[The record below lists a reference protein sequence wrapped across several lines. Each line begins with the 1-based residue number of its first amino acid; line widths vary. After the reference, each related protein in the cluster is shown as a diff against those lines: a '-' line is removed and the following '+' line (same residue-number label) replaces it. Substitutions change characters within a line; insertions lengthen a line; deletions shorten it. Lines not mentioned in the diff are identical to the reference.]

1 MRIFKHPTLYGRLFF
16 WFLLAIIVPLV
27 VFGYFNYKNYAVILE
42 REVTDKLIII
52 ANSKISEIEHYL
64 SLVERNANAIA
75 TMPFVIRAMEIF
87 PGYADAR
94 AAASE
99 YNALDKSLRPYLTR
113 YQELFEFK
121 DLILISLNGDIVFTL
136 SNEADCGIN
145 LISGPYKNSE
155 LAEIFKGTLQTPR
168 TIISD
173 FRLRKYPPSPE
184 PSILIVT
191 PVFGKNG
198 MIGAVAFKIDT
209 QAIYKLT
216 SNYEALGK
224 TGEIL
229 LCLKSGNEMMFANP
243 LRHDAQA
250 AFNKRIAMG
259 SPIALPAQ
267 LALQGINGFGESTD
281 YRGVKV
287 LAVWRYLPAP
297 RWGMVVKIDI
307 QEAYAPVLTVRNWSL
322 FVGVLLTCMGMLAA
336 LFVSK
341 SISRPIQVLQKGV
354 EIVGSGNLNH
364 KIGITAKD
372 EIGRLSQAFDD
383 MTENLK
389 RITASRD
396 ELNDIMMELERSNQE
411 LQQFAYV
418 ASHDLQEPLRMV
430 AGFTRLLER
439 RYKDKLDQDAREFIN
454 FAVDGAVRMQKLIDD
469 LLTYSRVGMHNIP
482 FEPADCNRLLDQAI
496 TNLRVAIEESQAVI
510 TSSNLPTATC
520 NGSQMVQ
527 LFQNLLSNAIK
538 FRGAETPRIR
548 IAAEHRDSEWLFS
561 FRDNG
566 IGIDPHYKDRIF
578 QIFQRLHSRDE
589 YEGTGIGLALC
600 MKIVELHKG
609 KIWMESEEGKGATFY
624 FTLPDREKTV

>member
-1 MRIFKHPTLYGRLFF
+1 
-16 WFLLAIIVPLV
+16 
-27 VFGYFNYKNYAVILE
+27 
-42 REVTDKLIII
+42 
-52 ANSKISEIEHYL
+52 
-64 SLVERNANAIA
+64 
-75 TMPFVIRAMEIF
+75 MPFVISALNQF
-87 PGYADAR
+87 PEYSAKRVD
-94 AAASE
+94 ASE
-99 YNALDKSLRPYLTR
+99 SNALDTELRTHLMN

-121 DLILISLNGDIVFTL
+121 DLILISLNGDIVFSL
-136 SNEADCGIN
+136 SNEADCGVN
-145 LISGPYKNSE
+145 LITGPYKNSE
-155 LAEIFKGTLQTPR
+155 LAEIFKGTLRTPR

-173 FRLRKYPPSPE
+173 FKFRKYPPSLE
-184 PSILIVT
+184 PSILMLT
-191 PVFGKNG
+191 PVFRNQDI
-198 MIGAVAFKIDT
+198 IGAVAFKIDT

-229 LCLKSGNEMMFANP
+229 LCLRTGNELTFANP

-250 AFNKRIAMG
+250 AFKKKVAMG

-267 LALQGINGFGESTD
+267 KSLQEINGFGESTD
-281 YRGVKV
+281 YRDKKV

-297 RWGMVVKIDI
+297 RWGMVVKIDS
-307 QEAYAPVLTVRNWSL
+307 QEAYAPVFTVRNWSL
-322 FVGVLLTCMGMLAA
+322 LVGILVTGMGMLAA
-336 LFVSK
+336 LFVSR
-341 SISRPIQVLQKGV
+341 SISRPIQMLQRGV
-354 EIVGSGNLNH
+354 EIVGSGNLDYQV
-364 KIGITAKD
+364 GISSED
-372 EIGRLSQAFDD
+372 EIGRLSRAFDA

-389 RITASRD
+389 NITASRD
-396 ELNDIMMELERSNQE
+396 ELNQIARELERSNQE

-469 LLTYSRVGMHNIP
+469 LLTYSRVGAPHIP
-482 FEPADCNRLLDQAI
+482 FEPVDCNRLLNQAI
-496 TNLRVAIEESQAVI
+496 TNLRVAIEENHALI
-510 TSSNLPTATC
+510 TSSDLPTVTC
-520 NGSQMVQ
+520 NGSQMIQ
-527 LFQNLLSNAIK
+527 LFQNLISNAIK
-538 FRGAETPRIR
+538 FRGAEIPRIR
-548 IAAEHRDSEWLFS
+548 IAAEYRDGEWLFS

-566 IGIDPHYKDRIF
+566 IGIDPQYKDRIF

-589 YEGTGIGLALC
+589 YDGTGIGLALC

>member
-99 YNALDKSLRPYLTR
+99 YNALDKSLRPYLTS

-209 QAIYKLT
+209 QEIYKLT
-216 SNYEALGK
+216 SNYGGLGK

-229 LCLKSGNEMMFANP
+229 LCLRTGNELTFANP

-250 AFNKRIAMG
+250 AFKKKVAMG

-267 LALQGINGFGESTD
+267 KSLQGINGFGESTD
-281 YRGVKV
+281 YRDKKV

-297 RWGMVVKIDI
+297 RWGMVVKIDS
-307 QEAYAPVLTVRNWSL
+307 QEAYAPVFTVRNWSL
-322 FVGVLLTCMGMLAA
+322 LVGILVTGMGMLAA

-341 SISRPIQVLQKGV
+341 SISRPIQMLQRGV
-354 EIVGSGNLNH
+354 EMVGSGNLDYQV
-364 KIGITAKD
+364 GISSED
-372 EIGRLSQAFDD
+372 EIGRLSRAFDA

-389 RITASRD
+389 NITASRD
-396 ELNDIMMELERSNQE
+396 ELNQIARELERSNQE

-469 LLTYSRVGMHNIP
+469 LLTYSRVGAPNIP
-482 FEPADCNRLLDQAI
+482 FEPVDCNRLLNQAI
-496 TNLRVAIEESQAVI
+496 TNLRVASEESHAVI
-510 TSSNLPTATC
+510 TSSNLPTVTC
-520 NGSQMVQ
+520 NASQMIQ
-527 LFQNLLSNAIK
+527 LFQNLISNAIK
-538 FRGAETPRIR
+538 FRGTETPRIH

-566 IGIDPHYKDRIF
+566 IGIDPQYKDRIF

-589 YEGTGIGLALC
+589 YDGTGIGLALC

-609 KIWMESEEGKGATFY
+609 KIWMESEVGKGATFY

>member
-1 MRIFKHPTLYGRLFF
+1 MI
-16 WFLLAIIVPLV
+16 
-27 VFGYFNYKNYAVILE
+27 NYKYYVRILK
-42 REVTDKLIII
+42 REVTDKLLII
-52 ANSKISEIEHYL
+52 ADNKILEIEHYFQE
-64 SLVERNANAIA
+64 VEKNVRAIA
-75 TMPFVIRAMEIF
+75 NMPFVISTLNQF
-87 PGYADAR
+87 PEYSAKRVD
-94 AAASE
+94 ASE
-99 YNALDKSLRPYLTR
+99 SNALDRELRTHFMN
-113 YQELFEFK
+113 YQKLFKFK
-121 DLILISLNGDIVFTL
+121 DLILISLNGDIVFSL
-136 SNEADCGIN
+136 SNEADYGVN
-145 LISGPYKNSE
+145 LITGPDKNSE
-155 LAEIFKGTLQTPR
+155 LAEIFKGTLRTPR

-173 FRLRKYPPSPE
+173 FKFRKYPPSRE
-184 PSILIVT
+184 PSILMVT
-191 PVFGKNG
+191 PVFRNQDI
-198 MIGAVAFKIDT
+198 IGAVAFKIDT

-229 LCLKSGNEMMFANP
+229 LCLRTGNELTFANP

-250 AFNKRIAMG
+250 AFKRKVAMG

-267 LALQGINGFGESTD
+267 KSLQGINGFGESTD
-281 YRGVKV
+281 YRDKKV

-297 RWGMVVKIDI
+297 RWGMVVKIDS
-307 QEAYAPVLTVRNWSL
+307 QEAYAPVFTVRNWSL
-322 FVGVLLTCMGMLAA
+322 LVGILVTGMGMLAA

-341 SISRPIQVLQKGV
+341 SISHPIQMLQRGV
-354 EIVGSGNLNH
+354 EMVGSGNLDYQV
-364 KIGITAKD
+364 GISSED
-372 EIGRLSQAFDD
+372 EIGRLSRAFDA

-389 RITASRD
+389 NITASRD
-396 ELNDIMMELERSNQE
+396 ELNQIARELERSNQE

-600 MKIVELHKG
+600 MKIVELHNG

>member
-1 MRIFKHPTLYGRLFF
+1 M
-16 WFLLAIIVPLV
+16 
-27 VFGYFNYKNYAVILE
+27 
-42 REVTDKLIII
+42 
-52 ANSKISEIEHYL
+52 
-64 SLVERNANAIA
+64 
-75 TMPFVIRAMEIF
+75 
-87 PGYADAR
+87 
-94 AAASE
+94 
-99 YNALDKSLRPYLTR
+99 
-113 YQELFEFK
+113 
-121 DLILISLNGDIVFTL
+121 
-136 SNEADCGIN
+136 
-145 LISGPYKNSE
+145 
-155 LAEIFKGTLQTPR
+155 
-168 TIISD
+168 
-173 FRLRKYPPSPE
+173 
-184 PSILIVT
+184 VT
-191 PVFGKNG
+191 PVFRNQDI
-198 MIGAVAFKIDT
+198 IGAVAFKIDT

-229 LCLKSGNEMMFANP
+229 LCLRTGNELTFANP

-250 AFNKRIAMG
+250 AFKRKVAMG

-267 LALQGINGFGESTD
+267 KSLQGINGFGESTD
-281 YRGVKV
+281 YRDKKV

-297 RWGMVVKIDI
+297 RWGMVVKIDS
-307 QEAYAPVLTVRNWSL
+307 QEAYAPVFTVRNWSL
-322 FVGVLLTCMGMLAA
+322 LVGILVTGMGMLAA

-341 SISRPIQVLQKGV
+341 SISHPIQMLQRGV
-354 EIVGSGNLNH
+354 EMVGSGNLDYQV
-364 KIGITAKD
+364 GISSED
-372 EIGRLSQAFDD
+372 EIGRLSRAFDA

-389 RITASRD
+389 NITASRD
-396 ELNDIMMELERSNQE
+396 ELNQIARELERSNQE